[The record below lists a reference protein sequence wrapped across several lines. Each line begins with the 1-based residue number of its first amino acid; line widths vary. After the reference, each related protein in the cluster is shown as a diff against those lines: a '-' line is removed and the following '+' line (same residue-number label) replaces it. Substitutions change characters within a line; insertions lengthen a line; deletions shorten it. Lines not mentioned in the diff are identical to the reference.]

1 MDAIKGAEA
10 TDDRFTHLLILSKPA
25 SRVGTHTH
33 ETLEFFV
40 N

>member
-1 MDAIKGAEA
+1 MEA
-10 TDDRFTHLLILSKPA
+10 TKGDDRFTHLLILSKPA
-25 SRVGTHTH
+25 SRVGIHTHTH